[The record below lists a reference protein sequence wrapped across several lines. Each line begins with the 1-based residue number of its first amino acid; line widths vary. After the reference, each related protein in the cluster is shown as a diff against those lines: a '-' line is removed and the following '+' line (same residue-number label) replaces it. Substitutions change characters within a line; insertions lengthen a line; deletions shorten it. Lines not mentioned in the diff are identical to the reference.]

1 MTSMKIQ
8 KNASS
13 LITTIYAQII
23 LQSWSGILVAQ
34 DKFTWTLPSYEISV
48 PPFTSAKVFGV
59 TWKEVVELPYHPTQS
74 NQFASSDIRKLH
86 TSIQYSFCLWIKW
99 FSISSRQLSTLQTTC
114 SLLTRKFVKLL

>member
-1 MTSMKIQ
+1 MTSMNIQ

-13 LITTIYAQII
+13 LIATIYAQII

-74 NQFASSDIRKLH
+74 NQ
-86 TSIQYSFCLWIKW
+86 YSFCIQINLLHQ
-99 FSISSRQLSTLQTTC
+99 ISGNYIPPYNIHSACGSNGSV
-114 SLLTRKFVKLL
+114 SLVTS